1 MYSLPNVFTLL
12 NLVCGCVALFGV
24 FYETSAVVIV
34 SFGLALLF
42 DFLDGIAARILN
54 QSSELGKELDSLA
67 DLVSFGVV
75 PTFLFV
81 DIVERSTDITSMPL
95 YGLIF
100 ILAASA
106 ALRLARFNL
115 DIERSPDFSGLPSPA
130 MAIIAFGFWINLD
143 NSMYPSLEVLGDPNF
158 VLILA
163 IALALFMNLP
173 LRFIKFAPG
182 LDFTLNQ
189 ILSLLLILVFLAG
202 LFINWRIS
210 VLITALAYF
219 VLSLLLPLFSRSQ
232 PSGLSKS

>member
-100 ILAASA
+100 IVAASA

-115 DIERSPDFSGLPSPA
+115 DIVRSPDFSGLPSPA

-210 VLITALAYF
+210 VLITALTYF

-232 PSGLSKS
+232 PSGLTKS